1 MPNERCRQ
9 MEQLSREHDEGMAFA
24 DRISELASDGSAA
37 SLTEGVRLVREY
49 YQEELEQHLQHEEQ
63 TIFAPIVQFHREHFS
78 LCVRLGTEH
87 GLLRTIAT
95 GMCLET
101 AQRDLPAFADILRK
115 HTVAE
120 EEELLPLVESL
131 FTPEQL
137 DAVMHFTPLPGT
149 PHGRGPAR

>member
-1 MPNERCRQ
+1 
-9 MEQLSREHDEGMAFA
+9 
-24 DRISELASDGSAA
+24 
-37 SLTEGVRLVREY
+37 
-49 YQEELEQHLQHEEQ
+49 
-63 TIFAPIVQFHREHFS
+63 
-78 LCVRLGTEH
+78 
-87 GLLRTIAT
+87 
-95 GMCLET
+95 MCLET

>member
-1 MPNERCRQ
+1 
-9 MEQLSREHDEGMAFA
+9 
-24 DRISELASDGSAA
+24 
-37 SLTEGVRLVREY
+37 
-49 YQEELEQHLQHEEQ
+49 
-63 TIFAPIVQFHREHFS
+63 
-78 LCVRLGTEH
+78 
-87 GLLRTIAT
+87 LRTIAT